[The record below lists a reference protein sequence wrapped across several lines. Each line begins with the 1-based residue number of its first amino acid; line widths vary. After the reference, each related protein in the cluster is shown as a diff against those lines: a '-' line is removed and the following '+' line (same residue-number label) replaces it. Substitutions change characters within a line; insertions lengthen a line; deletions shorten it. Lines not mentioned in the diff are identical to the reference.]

1 MSINVARSVSVFVLS
16 LAQAP
21 NLLNSAEEERVNE
34 ILLDMADKVRKR
46 RLMVYP
52 YFKDFDRVS

>member
-1 MSINVARSVSVFVLS
+1 MSVFVLF